1 MTKKQPVKASSWGKT
16 IPTDDDDQDGNG
28 HGSHCAGTI
37 AGKKYGVAKKAEPVA
52 VKVLKSNGS
61 GSMSDVVAGVD
72 WATSDFL
79 KRKKQAQEAG
89 KSFKGAAA
97 NMSLGGGKSAAL
109 DRIVNGAVDA
119 GLVFAV
125 AAGNDNKDACDYSPA
140 RAEKAITVGASTVF
154 DERAYFSNYGK
165 CVDVFAPG
173 LDIQSIWIGSNTA
186 TNTISGTSMASP
198 HVAVN

>member
-1 MTKKQPVKASSWGKT
+1 MTKKQLVKASSWGKT
-16 IPTDDDDQDGNG
+16 IPTDDNDQDGNG

-79 KRKKQAQEAG
+79 NRKKQAQEAG

>member
-1 MTKKQPVKASSWGKT
+1 MTKKQLT

-37 AGKKYGVAKKAEPVA
+37 AGKKYGVAKLAEPVA

-79 KRKKQAQEAG
+79 NRKKQAQEAG
-89 KSFKGAAA
+89 KPFKGAAA

-154 DERAYFSNYGK
+154 DERAYFSNY
-165 CVDVFAPG
+165 VRLQQTPSLVHP
-173 LDIQSIWIGSNTA
+173 W
-186 TNTISGTSMASP
+186 P
-198 HVAVN
+198 HLMLLV